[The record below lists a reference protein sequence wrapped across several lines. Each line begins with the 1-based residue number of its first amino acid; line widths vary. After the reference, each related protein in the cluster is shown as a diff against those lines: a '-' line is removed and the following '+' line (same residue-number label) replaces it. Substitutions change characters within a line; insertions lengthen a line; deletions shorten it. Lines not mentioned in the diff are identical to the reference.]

1 MNDFKKTEDNY
12 GLNLFQKREIA
23 LLRGKD
29 ARVWDESGKEYID
42 CTSGHGV
49 ASIGHANQK
58 IVDALADQAARII
71 TCTGSFYNDKRAA
84 LMEKLVSI
92 SPQNLK
98 RVFLCNSGTES
109 IEAALKFARIS
120 TGKTDFICAMRSFHG
135 RTMGALSATYNPK
148 YREDFKPLVPGF
160 HFVPFNNFEKLQE
173 KVNKN
178 TAGILLEIV
187 QGEGGVYPA
196 DEMYLKQV
204 EALCR
209 KLKIMFII
217 DEVQTGFART
227 GRLFACNHFDLQPDI
242 LCLSKA
248 IAGGFPLGAALCSE
262 AIEVSL
268 GKHGT
273 TFGGNPLACAAALA
287 AIDFILENDL
297 AGEAKKKGQYFIEK
311 MGRHSLPRIREIRQI
326 GLMIGIELREKGQ
339 VFINRLQDEGV
350 LVLPAGATVIRLLP
364 PLIISYEELDI
375 VIDKLTNVLSEWR
388 YQPDE

>member
-1 MNDFKKTEDNY
+1 MNDFKKAEDNY

-173 KVNKN
+173 KVNEN

-248 IAGGFPLGAALCSE
+248 IAGGVPLGAVLCSE

-375 VIDKLTNVLSEWR
+375 VIDKLANVLSE
-388 YQPDE
+388 

>member
-1 MNDFKKTEDNY
+1 MNDFKKTEDLY

-23 LLRGKD
+23 LLRGQN

-58 IVDALADQAARII
+58 IVDALTDQAARII

-92 SPQNLK
+92 SPPHLK

-109 IEAALKFARIS
+109 LEAALKFARIS

-148 YREDFKPLVPGF
+148 YRDDFKPLVPGF

-173 KVNKN
+173 KVTEK
-178 TAGILLEIV
+178 TAGVLLEVV

-196 DEMYLKQV
+196 DETYLKQV

-209 KLKIMFII
+209 KKKIIFII

-248 IAGGFPLGAALCSE
+248 IAGGFPLGAVLCSG
-262 AIEVSL
+262 AIEVPM

-287 AIDFILENDL
+287 AIEFILENDL
-297 AGEAKKKGQYFIEK
+297 SAEAEKKGRYFMEK
-311 MGRHSLPRIREIRQI
+311 MNGYTLPRIREIRQI
-326 GLMIGIELREKGQ
+326 GLMIGIEIREKGQ
-339 VFINRLQDEGV
+339 VFINRLQDEGI

-364 PLIISYEELDI
+364 PLTIGYEELDI
-375 VIDKLTNVLSEWR
+375 VTDKLAKVLSE
-388 YQPDE
+388 